1 MSDSIKIIEVQHNP
15 SIRFVKLSP
24 NAKAPAPQYAGDAR
38 CDLYVSETTTV
49 EPNCFADIP
58 CGIAMLLPRG
68 MWARITGRSSTIR
81 KKKLLVIEGIID
93 NGYTGP
99 LFCAVWNM
107 SDKPVIIEAGDRVA
121 QLIPHRL
128 NPVDWEEA
136 SMLPQT
142 ERGSKGFGSSG
153 N

>member
-1 MSDSIKIIEVQHNP
+1 MSDTIQFIPLCE
-15 SIRFVKLSP
+15 
-24 NAKAPAPQYAGDAR
+24 NAKAPAPQYAGDAG
-38 CDLYVSETTTV
+38 CDLYVSETTTI
-49 EPNCFADIP
+49 EANSFCDIP
-58 CGIAMLLPRG
+58 CGIAMALPQG

-81 KKKLLVIEGIID
+81 KKRLLVIEGIID

-107 SDKPVIIEAGDRVA
+107 SDKPVTIEAGDRVA

-128 NPVDWEEA
+128 NPVTWEQVD
-136 SMLPQT
+136 SLPET

-153 N
+153 Q

>member
-1 MSDSIKIIEVQHNP
+1 MPD
-15 SIRFVKLSP
+15 SIRFIKLSP
-24 NAKAPAPQYAGDAR
+24 NAQAPAPQYAGDAG
-38 CDLYVSETTTV
+38 CDLYVSETTTI

-107 SDKPVIIEAGDRVA
+107 SDQPVVVSAGDRVA

-136 SMLPQT
+136 SILPET

-153 N
+153 E